1 MKRSRIIRLLGIAVI
16 VSLLVAAIPAS
27 VVFAQWY
34 HMVPTPTQGA
44 IGETI
49 TITGSGFPATAD
61 PGNPQIVMIY
71 FSSQD
76 ASVGNSIG
84 THVTTYK
91 TISQITTNTLGQ
103 FNTSFVVPSTFA
115 TGGSV
120 NPGIHY
126 FYACCPPSNPMIQGK
141 ATFTVLGAGELSINI
156 DEGPVDTLVQVS
168 GSSFSASQPITIEF
182 AGDEVEIEQGSTA
195 TGTTGSFVSHISVP
209 EIRAGTHAIQVT
221 VGTGTSAVVETIDF
235 TVTPDIIISPQSGYA
250 GTSVTISGT
259 GFARREL
266 VDVYYNSQTPVV
278 SDLLTDTRGSFYTTF
293 TVPEI
298 AGLTAGAYAI
308 EAEDEDFNLATTMF
322 TLNIE
327 TEPEPTETQE
337 PEPTE
342 TQPEPEP
349 TETAA
354 EIKVNSNGDTVGS
367 IIIISGGG
375 FTPNTEV
382 IVKYDNTIVI
392 TATSNANGLIVTDGF
407 FVPASKGGDHNITAS
422 DGIQTA
428 TAVFTVESEAPDIPP
443 PLSPSM
449 GAKIDSP
456 MSFDWEDVT
465 DNSKRPV
472 TYMLQIATDEDFS
485 SGSIVLEKTEIELSE
500 YTLTPE
506 EELELA
512 GQKEPYYWRV
522 QAIDNASNESGWTG
536 AGEVYIAPPFSFP
549 KWLLYTLLAV
559 GAVLIFIIGYWL
571 GRRTAFMY

>member
-16 VSLLVAAIPAS
+16 VSLLMAAIPAS
-27 VVFAQWY
+27 PALAASIILTPAQ
-34 HMVPTPTQGA
+34 GS
-44 IGETI
+44 IGDTVS
-49 TITGSGFPATAD
+49 ITGSAF
-61 PGNPQIVMIY
+61 NPSVPPDQQYVILY
-71 FSSQD
+71 FSNQAAQLGQSIGAHVITYKMISQ
-76 ASVGNSIG
+76 SVTNSTGAFSAAFTVPTKFQDNSNVIPGVHYIHACNSIAPQLI
-84 THVTTYK
+84 VYTT
-91 TISQITTNTLGQ
+91 
-103 FNTSFVVPSTFA
+103 
-115 TGGSV
+115 
-120 NPGIHY
+120 
-126 FYACCPPSNPMIQGK
+126 
-141 ATFTVLGAGELSINI
+141 TFTVIGAGELSIDIN
-156 DEGPVDTLVQVS
+156 EGTVDTLVQIS
-168 GSSFSASQPITIEF
+168 GSSFSASQPINIEF
-182 AGDEVEIEQGSTA
+182 AGDDVEIEDGSTT
-195 TGTTGSFVSHISVP
+195 TGTNGSFASYISVP
-209 EIRAGTHAIQVT
+209 EIRAGTHTIQVT
-221 VGTGTSAVVETIDF
+221 VGTGTSAISETISF

-266 VDVYYNSQTPVV
+266 VDVYYNSTTPVINGF
-278 SDLLTDTRGSFYTTF
+278 LTDTRGSFYTTF

-308 EAEDEDFNLATTMF
+308 EAEDEDFNVATTMF

-327 TEPEPTETQE
+327 QEPEPTETQ

-349 TETAA
+349 TDTSA

-367 IIIISGGG
+367 IIILSGGG
-375 FTPNTEV
+375 FTPNSEV
-382 IVKYDNTIVI
+382 IVKYDDTIVI
-392 TATSNANGLIVTDGF
+392 TATSDANGLIVTDGF
-407 FVPASKGGDHNITAS
+407 FVPASKGGDHTITAS
-422 DGIQTA
+422 DGIRTGTA
-428 TAVFTVESEAPDIPP
+428 IFTVESEAPDIPP
-443 PLSPSM
+443 PLSPAM

-465 DNSKRPV
+465 DNSKRAV
-472 TYMLQIATDEDFS
+472 TYALQIATDEDFS
-485 SGSIVLEKTEIELSE
+485 SSSIVLEKTGIELSE
-500 YTLTPE
+500 YTLTSE